1 MVIATLTP
9 AGAVIAVGG
18 DLLQMDDPWTL
29 AFCVGPCSVEGET
42 RSGNVAW
49 SIVSRMAH

>member
-29 AFCVGPCSVEGET
+29 AFCVGSGPIEGET
-42 RSGNVAW
+42 PRGKVACY
-49 SIVSRMAH
+49 IVSRSAH